1 MSTDRPGA
9 PRARAAR
16 VARSACL
23 TLCLASAAAAVARA
37 AVDEALTLQ
46 AGRLV
51 VAVYKDNA
59 PFSDEEKGID
69 VDVGKA
75 LAAKV
80 GLTPEVREYPA
91 ADDVDGDLRNI
102 IWRGHHLWRGKLAD
116 VMMHVPVD
124 RYVIEKN
131 DKVKIFAPYF
141 HERVVLAR
149 NRARIP
155 NLPTLQIFTSEKIG
169 VQVETLEDRYLMTS
183 FGGLLR
189 ENVVHFGSIEQAAGA
204 LLEGKVAAIMGR
216 ESIIQAT
223 LAKDAARFE
232 IAPAPAPGLAL
243 TGWDLGLAV
252 KAENPELAAALERAM
267 HDLIS
272 DGTVERIFAQ
282 RAVTYRPPSSFK

>member
-1 MSTDRPGA
+1 MSTDRRTA

-16 VARSACL
+16 VATRTCL
-23 TLCLASAAAAVARA
+23 ALCLASSAVARA
-37 AVDEALTLQ
+37 ADDAPQALQ
-46 AGRLV
+46 AGHLV

-59 PFSDEEKGID
+59 PFSDAEKGID
-69 VDVGKA
+69 VDLGKA
-75 LAAKV
+75 LAAKA

-91 ADDVDGDLRNI
+91 ADDIDGDLRNI

-124 RYVIEKN
+124 PWVIRKN
-131 DKVKIFAPYF
+131 EQVKIFAPYF
-141 HERVVLAR
+141 HERLVLAR

-155 NLPTLQIFTSEKIG
+155 QLPTLQIFTSEKIG

-189 ENVVHFGSIEQAAGA
+189 ENVVHFGSIADAAAA
-204 LLEGKVAAIMGR
+204 LLKGDVAAIMGR

-232 IAPAPAPGLAL
+232 IGPAPAPGLAL
-243 TGWDLGLAV
+243 SGWDLGLAV
-252 KAENPELAAALERAM
+252 KADHPELAATLERAM
-267 HDLIS
+267 HDLIT
-272 DGTVERIFAQ
+272 DGTIERIFAQ
-282 RAVTYRPPSSFK
+282 RSVKYRPPSAFR